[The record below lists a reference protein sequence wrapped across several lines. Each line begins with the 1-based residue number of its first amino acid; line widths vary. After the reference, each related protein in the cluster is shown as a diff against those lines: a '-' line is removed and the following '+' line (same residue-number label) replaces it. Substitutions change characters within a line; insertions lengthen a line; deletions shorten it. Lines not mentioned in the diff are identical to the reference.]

1 MQPHRP
7 PWLFTIAAVLSWI
20 RTHLRRSAWLA
31 LGLMLSL
38 AVVPTL
44 SHAIALSAGA
54 ALPSDVCSVQDALAL
69 ASDTTAPT
77 ASHHLDHC
85 PLCGVAA
92 HGAPPPAPLVFTLVA
107 APATSAPALFWVAP
121 RPLHAWASAPSRAP
135 PLI

>member
-1 MQPHRP
+1 
-7 PWLFTIAAVLSWI
+7 
-20 RTHLRRSAWLA
+20 
-31 LGLMLSL
+31 MLSL

-54 ALPSDVCSVQDALAL
+54 ALPSDVCSVQDSLAL
-69 ASDTTAPT
+69 SSDTTAPT